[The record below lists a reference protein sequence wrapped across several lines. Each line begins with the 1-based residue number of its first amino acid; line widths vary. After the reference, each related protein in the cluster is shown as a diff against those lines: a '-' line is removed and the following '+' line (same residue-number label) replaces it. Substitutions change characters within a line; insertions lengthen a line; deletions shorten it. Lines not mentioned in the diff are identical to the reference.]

1 MSIRV
6 AEEKRYNSKIV
17 NFIKNELT
25 INLLKL

>member
-6 AEEKRYNSKIV
+6 AEEKRYNNKIV